1 MADECFRRPRLA
13 AVYDRL
19 GPDRRDLDPC
29 LRTAE
34 ETGARHVLDIGCG
47 TGVFALLPAGGG
59 IEVAGVDPARAPL
72 DVARGKPGGER
83 VRWIHGDATTLPPFT
98 VDLATI
104 TGNAAQEITGPEDW
118 QRTLQGIRAALRP
131 GGRLV
136 FEPRIPARHVWEE
149 WNREATYGVTEIAGA
164 GAVESWG
171 DLLDVS
177 GPLVTFRWTYVFA
190 ADGQT
195 LTSDS
200 TLRIRE
206 RQEDEAALAAQA
218 YVLEDVRDA
227 PDRPGREFVFV
238 ARRPETARRG
248 APPTPRHTEADR
260 TILATKSGATSA
272 GESAWKRSSC
282 SCPVPPSG
290 VRWRRAVPN

>member
-1 MADECFRRPRLA
+1 MADECFRHPRLA
-13 AVYDRL
+13 AVYDQL
-19 GPDRRDLDPC
+19 DPDRRDLAPY

-47 TGVFALLPAGGG
+47 AGVFALLLAARG
-59 IEVAGVDPARAPL
+59 IEVTGVDPARASL

-83 VRWIHGDATTLPPFT
+83 VRWLHGDATTLPPLCA
-98 VDLATI
+98 DLATM

-118 QRTLQGIRAALRP
+118 QRTLQGMWAALRP

-136 FEPRIPARHVWEE
+136 FETRIPARRAWQE
-149 WNREATYGVTEIAGA
+149 WNREATYGVTEIAGV
-164 GAVESWG
+164 GAVESWV

-200 TLRIRE
+200 TLRFRE
-206 RQEDEAALAAQA
+206 RQEVEAALAAQG
-218 YVLEDVRDA
+218 YVVEDVRDA

-238 ARRPETARRG
+238 ARRPETAR
-248 APPTPRHTEADR
+248 
-260 TILATKSGATSA
+260 
-272 GESAWKRSSC
+272 
-282 SCPVPPSG
+282 
-290 VRWRRAVPN
+290 